1 MPLSTSYR
9 YGNSVCNPIR
19 ATVLPIATPMKAK
32 KQALVAALLDALT
45 PQISLVVPA
54 GHKTPKALLK
64 TVRQLAEQ
72 LARLHDKQEKQ
83 ATKASS
89 PKPKELRQK
98 LTDELVAILD
108 AHFAEDVLAEQENK
122 VITETAEELAAKLT
136 KLRTKQTH
144 KLAFT
149 DAFATDQE
157 ASQEPSQAVGKY
169 KSRKRPKALPP
180 IDNLAGN

>member
-1 MPLSTSYR
+1 
-9 YGNSVCNPIR
+9 
-19 ATVLPIATPMKAK
+19 MKAK
-32 KQALVAALLDALT
+32 KQELVAALLEALT
-45 PQISLVVPA
+45 PQLSLVVPA

-72 LARLHDKQEKQ
+72 LARLHNKQEKQ

-98 LTDELVAILD
+98 LTDELVAVLD

-136 KLRTKQTH
+136 KLRTKQTQ

-149 DAFATDQE
+149 DGFAID
-157 ASQEPSQAVGKY
+157 QEPSQDSSQATAKQPR
-169 KSRKRPKALPP
+169 RKRPKALPP
-180 IDNLAGN
+180 VSNLAGS